1 MEALAKAGGLG
12 VSFPHTQYPGESEMS
27 SAIDLAMLCRLMGEG
42 VASRPASQAGGRK
55 RSANRVAED
64 PLQPEQDS
72 SIRRMLHRIGL
83 LSNARPTPETIQRTG
98 KVIGGMTTAGV
109 AREEVAGRLRAYSQ
123 RGAGVAVCLTKT
135 RCADCN
141 LKEHCRHA
149 RKPPTIKQLPEEDR
163 PRERLLKL
171 GGDALSDAE
180 LLGILIG
187 SGRGGESAV
196 GLARRLLARYG
207 SLHELSRRAPAELC
221 QLSGIGPAKAA
232 QIGAGLTMARRL
244 ASASL
249 APGDKFTQS
258 RQVFEH
264 YHQRLRNLQQEVF
277 CCLMLDTKNRF
288 IRDKEVSRGGLE
300 SSPVNPRDVFTD
312 AVREIAS
319 AVIFIHNHP
328 SGDPAPSRDDIA
340 LTRRLKEAGELLGLR
355 VLDHIIIGKDQYYSF
370 TDEGRL

>member
-1 MEALAKAGGLG
+1 
-12 VSFPHTQYPGESEMS
+12 MS
-27 SAIDLAMLCRLMGEG
+27 SAIDLAMLCRLMGEA
-42 VASRPASQAGGRK
+42 VPSPAPAAQRK
-55 RSANRVAED
+55 RSASRVAED

-98 KVIGGMTTAGV
+98 KIIDGMTAAGV
-109 AREEVAGRLRAYSQ
+109 AREEVAARLRAYSQ
-123 RGAGVAVCLTKT
+123 RGGSVAVCLTKT
-135 RCADCN
+135 RCADCY

-163 PRERLLKL
+163 PRERLLKH
-171 GGDALSDAE
+171 GGDVLSDAE

-187 SGRGGESAV
+187 SGRGGESAID
-196 GLARRLLARYG
+196 LARRLLARYG
-207 SLHELSRRAPAELC
+207 SLHDLSRRSPTELC
-221 QLSGIGPAKAA
+221 QVSGIGPAKAA
-232 QIGAGLTMARRL
+232 QIGAGLALARRL

-264 YHQRLRNLQQEVF
+264 YHQRLRNLQQEAF
-277 CCLMLDTKNRF
+277 CCLMLDTKNKF

-312 AVREIAS
+312 AVRETAS

-370 TDEGRL
+370 ADEGRI